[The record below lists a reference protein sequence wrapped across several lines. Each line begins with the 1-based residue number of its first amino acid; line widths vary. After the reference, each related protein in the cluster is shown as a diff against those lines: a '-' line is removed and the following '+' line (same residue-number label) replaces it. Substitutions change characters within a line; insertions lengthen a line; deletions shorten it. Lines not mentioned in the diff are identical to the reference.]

1 METYF
6 CRGAR
11 STVDAERELM
21 SEIRGNPFSAGNR
34 RGGSSSFATEALLRS
49 RYCSRTVAAPGVSF
63 LLGWAGSWPPFFAG
77 RYIRRNYGENAFRV
91 TRALRLRK
99 TRFRNYI
106 NYGVVRI
113 LYKYCVFAAF
123 SFSHDRFRE
132 CELRK
137 ETAWPRMECV
147 PTALWKILRCPVVL
161 VSLVNKFPFTFTVT
175 IWKLVVCTSNVEKI
189 LSYSL
194 RTVWFCFY
202 GIFRQFFPYQE
213 LNCNY

>member
-21 SEIRGNPFSAGNR
+21 SEIRDNPFSAGNR

-91 TRALRLRK
+91 TRALRPRK
-99 TRFRNYI
+99 TRLRNYI

-113 LYKYCVFAAF
+113 LYKYCVFVAF

-137 ETAWPRMECV
+137 GPRDRGWNACRQLYGKFCGV
-147 PTALWKILRCPVVL
+147 PWFLFPSWTS
-161 VSLVNKFPFTFTVT
+161 SL
-175 IWKLVVCTSNVEKI
+175 LHLLL
-189 LSYSL
+189 LSGS
-194 RTVWFCFY
+194 
-202 GIFRQFFPYQE
+202 
-213 LNCNY
+213 